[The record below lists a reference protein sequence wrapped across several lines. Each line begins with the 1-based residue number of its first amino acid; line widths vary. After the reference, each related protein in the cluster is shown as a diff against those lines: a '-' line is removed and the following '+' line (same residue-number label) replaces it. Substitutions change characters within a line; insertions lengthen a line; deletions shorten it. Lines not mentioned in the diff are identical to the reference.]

1 MPMLVHLGNTKL
13 WTCVWGWDQFKHEYI
28 QTHICIQVLTYAS
41 AGAPRRHGAPAHLA
55 PHARAHAQLM
65 RAHTAPA
72 ATAHRN
78 VSDLLLPARAV
89 SLSLGSAAVGEDAA
103 PACSVA
109 AFKAKQAA
117 LAANKTAPCIDEL
130 LYRPAAAGVRRGGGG
145 GGVGGGGGAFGSG
158 RGGRMAIAHKG
169 PSQRGMGLSSF
180 EALQALTFNQAPLP
194 QKREART

>member
-1 MPMLVHLGNTKL
+1 
-13 WTCVWGWDQFKHEYI
+13 
-28 QTHICIQVLTYAS
+28 
-41 AGAPRRHGAPAHLA
+41 
-55 PHARAHAQLM
+55 M

-145 GGVGGGGGAFGSG
+145 GGAFGSG
-158 RGGRMAIAHKG
+158 RVGRMAIAHKG